1 MSTLIVTLALGIRFP
16 LNCLAKTSFVTWG
29 ILAPEKQGHTDR
41 GREGGGGE
49 IERCERGGKNK
60 PREVF

>member
-41 GREGGGGE
+41 KEREREGG
-49 IERCERGGKNK
+49 ERERRK
-60 PREVF
+60 R